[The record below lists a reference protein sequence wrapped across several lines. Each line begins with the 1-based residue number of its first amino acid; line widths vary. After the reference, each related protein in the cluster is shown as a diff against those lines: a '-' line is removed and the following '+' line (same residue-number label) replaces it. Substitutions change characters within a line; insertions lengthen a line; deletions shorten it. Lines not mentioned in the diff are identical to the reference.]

1 MHTSLTLE
9 KMSFANLCGGA
20 AAEQFDRE
28 LSTVLDNIA
37 DPNAKAK
44 VAREITIKVTIVPT
58 DDRSRAV
65 VACKTTSKL
74 APADAL
80 EAHVDLVQEGRKQV
94 AYQRGTAPQQPAA
107 NVTNIAQ
114 AASGGQ

>member
-28 LSTVLDNIA
+28 LSTVLDNVA

-65 VACKTTSKL
+65 VSCKTSSKL

-94 AYQRGTAPQQPAA
+94 AYQRGQQQ
-107 NVTNIAQ
+107 T
-114 AASGGQ
+114 SEGGQVRQIGG